1 MQAAMQYDASY
12 AHEASYPHETSYAI
26 DNDATSG
33 ERAYAACN
41 HLVMFA
47 GIPVL
52 PQLIMWLIKRDES
65 PFLDDHGKEALNFQ
79 ISVILLAAISAVL
92 VVVGVG
98 ILMLMALGPFILIS
112 TIVAAVRASQGR
124 YFRYPMT
131 IRLIQ

>member
-1 MQAAMQYDASY
+1 MLTALQYDASY
-12 AHEASYPHETSYAI
+12 ARQANYAI
-26 DNDATSG
+26 DNDATPG

-41 HLVMFA
+41 HLVMFV
-47 GIPVL
+47 GVPVL
-52 PQLIMWLIKRDES
+52 PQLVMWLIKRDDS

-79 ISVILLAAISAVL
+79 ISVILLAAISAIL

-112 TIVAAVRASQGR
+112 TIVATIRASQGR

-131 IRLIQ
+131 FRLIQ

>member
-1 MQAAMQYDASY
+1 MDAAMRY
-12 AHEASYPHETSYAI
+12 EPGIAI
-26 DNDATSG
+26 DDQTTSG
-33 ERAYAACN
+33 ERAYATCN
-41 HLVMFA
+41 HLVMLA

-79 ISVILLAAISAVL
+79 ISVILLAAISGVL
-92 VVVGVG
+92 IVVGIGV
-98 ILMLMALGPFILIS
+98 LMLLALGPFILIS

-131 IRLIQ
+131 IRLIP

>member
-1 MQAAMQYDASY
+1 MQTALQYNASY
-12 AHEASYPHETSYAI
+12 ARQTNYAI
-26 DNDATSG
+26 DDDATSG
-33 ERAYAACN
+33 ERAYATCN
-41 HLVMFA
+41 HLVMFS

-52 PQLIMWLIKRDES
+52 PQLIMWLIRRDDS

-79 ISVILLAAISAVL
+79 ISAILLAAISGIL
-92 VVVGVG
+92 VVVGIG
-98 ILMLMALGPFILIS
+98 ILMLLVLGPFIFIT

>member
-12 AHEASYPHETSYAI
+12 ASQASYVTDDES
-26 DNDATSG
+26 TSG

-41 HLVMFA
+41 HLVMFC
-47 GIPVL
+47 GVPVL
-52 PQLIMWLIKRDES
+52 PQLVMWLIKRDES

-79 ISVILLAAISAVL
+79 ISAILLAAISGIL

-98 ILMLMALGPFILIS
+98 ILMLVALGPFIFIS
-112 TIVAAVRASQGR
+112 TIVATVRASQGR